1 MQKFL
6 DPASVALIGVPRN
19 TGNGSFNNAETLLRY
34 GYEGKVFPVN
44 PNTTEICGLKT
55 YASMADVPETVDLA
69 VISVGRERVI
79 QILDQC
85 ISAGARRMI
94 IITQGFADAD
104 RKGKELQREIIAR
117 ARANGVRILGPNTMG
132 VLNNFRKF
140 TTSFI
145 DVIRPET
152 FSPVSLIAQTGV
164 IQVASQN
171 MAYRDWGKA
180 IDIGNGCDI
189 DVVDSLTY
197 LADDP
202 ETKIIVIYIEGIK
215 RGSDFLKLASRVT
228 LHKPVIAF
236 KSGRSQAGAKAA
248 LSHTGSLVGE
258 DHVFDAACKRAGI
271 IRVKNGADLTDAI
284 RALLLMK
291 EMEGPRLGV
300 VSVTGAGC
308 IMTADA
314 CEDYGLELAKI
325 PGGLADELSA
335 GLPDWVHVGNPIDI
349 WPIGMIG
356 GNYTRS
362 FGTALTELLRSDE
375 VDGVL
380 AILPTSNSP
389 LHQTLNMVECVKESR
404 NNAGNMKPLSLWPYL
419 DTSFSI
425 DKFESIPGV
434 ACFNTI
440 EQAVQGLAFCYRYH
454 QAMKRNIPSQ
464 RTFPVDLEKLR
475 PLVEKGRS
483 QKLLVGDDALML
495 LDLFGIPVVK
505 SGIARSRKELE
516 YIASSMTYPLV
527 LKLTGAAFLHK
538 TEWGG
543 VMTGIRDLKD
553 LHRAFD
559 RIVHNV
565 STRQPDAKVESVQV
579 QEQIHGH
586 ELLLGLKR
594 DHEFGHAIACGLGGI
609 YTEVFKDISRAIVPV
624 DQEEADG
631 MLTSL
636 KIAPILKGLRGEVGI
651 DWTGLIEILERL
663 SFLACTLSDISEL
676 DINPVM
682 ATSSKCIAVDAR
694 ILW

>member
-1 MQKFL
+1 MQKFF
-6 DPASVALIGVPRN
+6 DPSSVALIGVPRN
-19 TGNGSFNNAETLLRY
+19 TGSGTFNNAEVMLRY

-79 QILDQC
+79 PILDQC

-104 RKGKELQREIIAR
+104 RKGKELQEEIIAR
-117 ARANGVRILGPNTMG
+117 AKANGVRILGPNTMG

-145 DVIRPET
+145 EVIRPET

-202 ETKIIVIYIEGIK
+202 ETKIIVIYMEGIK

-228 LHKPVIAF
+228 LNKPVIAF

-258 DHVFDAACKRAGI
+258 DHVFDAVCKRAGL
-271 IRVKNGADLTDAI
+271 IRARSSAELKDAI
-284 RALLLMK
+284 RALVQMG

-300 VSVTGAGC
+300 VTASGAVG

-314 CEDYGLELAKI
+314 CEDYGLELARL
-325 PGGLADELSA
+325 PDGLADKLLT
-335 GLPDWVHVGNPIDI
+335 GLPDWISVSMPIDI

-356 GNYTRS
+356 GNYTGAY
-362 FGTALTELLRSDE
+362 GTALTELLRSRD

-380 AILPTSNSP
+380 GVLPVPDSP
-389 LHQTLNMVECVKESR
+389 LHRNLSMVECIKDAR
-404 NNAGNMKPLSLWPYL
+404 NNSGNMKPLALWPYL
-419 DTSFSI
+419 DVSSFI
-425 DKFESIPGV
+425 DKFESVPGV
-434 ACFNTI
+434 ACFDTV
-440 EQAVQGLAFCYRYH
+440 EQAVKGLAFCYRYH
-454 QAMKRNIPSQ
+454 QAKMRKTPVQ
-464 RTFPVDLEKLR
+464 KQFPVDLDKVR
-475 PLVEKGRS
+475 PLAEKGRKE
-483 QKLLVGDDALML
+483 KLLVGDDALML

-516 YIASSMTYPLV
+516 QIASSMTYPLV

-543 VMTGIRDLKD
+543 VVTGIRSVED

-559 RIVHNV
+559 RVLH
-565 STRQPDAKVESVQV
+565 SASARQPDAKVEAVQI
-579 QEQIHGH
+579 QEQLHGH

-594 DHEFGHAIACGLGGI
+594 DPKFGHVIACGLGGI
-609 YTEVFKDISRAIVPV
+609 YTQVFKDVSRAIVPI
-624 DQEEADG
+624 DREEADG
-631 MLTSL
+631 MLASL
-636 KIAPILKGLRGEVGI
+636 KIAPILKGLRGEAGI
-651 DWTGLIEILERL
+651 DRTGLVEILERL
-663 SFLACTLSDISEL
+663 SFLAGTLPDISEL
-676 DINPVM
+676 DINPVI

>member
-19 TGNGSFNNAETLLRY
+19 TGDGSFNNAETLLRY
-34 GYEGKVFPVN
+34 GYEGKIFPVN
-44 PNTTEICGLKT
+44 PNTSEICGLKT
-55 YASMADVPETVDLA
+55 YPSMADVPETVDLA

-79 QILDQC
+79 PMLDQC
-85 ISAGARRMI
+85 ISAGVRRVV

-104 RKGKELQREIIAR
+104 QKGREMQEEIVAR
-117 ARANGVRILGPNTMG
+117 AKANSVRILGPNTMG
-132 VLNNFRKF
+132 VLNNYRKF
-140 TTSFI
+140 TTAFI
-145 DVIRPET
+145 DVVRPDT

-164 IQVASQN
+164 IQVASEDL
-171 MAYRDWGKA
+171 AYRDWGKA

-189 DVVDSLTY
+189 DVVDSLAY
-197 LADDP
+197 LAVDP
-202 ETKIIVIYIEGIK
+202 ETKIIVIHMEGIK
-215 RGSDFLKLASRVT
+215 RGLDFLKLASRVT
-228 LHKPVIAF
+228 LNKPVIVF

-300 VSVTGAGC
+300 VTVTGAGG

-314 CEDYGLELAKI
+314 CEDYGLELAKL
-325 PGGLADELSA
+325 PEGLADKLSV
-335 GLPDWVHVGNPIDI
+335 GLPEWIHVGNPIDI

-356 GNYTRS
+356 GNYTRAC
-362 FGTALTELLRSDE
+362 GTALTELLRSRE

-389 LHQTLNMVECVKESR
+389 LHQILNMVEHVKESR
-404 NNAGNMKPLSLWPYL
+404 KNAGNMKPLSLWPYM
-419 DTSFSI
+419 DTTSFI

-434 ACFNTI
+434 ACFKTI
-440 EQAVQGLAFCYRYH
+440 EQAVHGLAFCYRYH
-454 QAMKRNIPSQ
+454 QAKTRNIPLQ
-464 RTFPVDLEKLR
+464 RTFPIDPEKLR
-475 PLVEKGRS
+475 PLADKGRS
-483 QKLLVGDDALML
+483 QKLLVGDEALML
-495 LDLFGIPVVK
+495 LDLFGIPVVR

-516 YIASSMTYPLV
+516 NIASSMTYPLV

-543 VMTGIRDLKD
+543 VVTGIRDLKD
-553 LHRAFD
+553 LQRAFD

-565 STRQPDAKVESVQV
+565 STRQPDVKVESVQV
-579 QEQIHGH
+579 QEHIHGH

-594 DHEFGHAIACGLGGI
+594 DHEFGHVVACGLGGI

-631 MLTSL
+631 MLASL
-636 KIAPILKGLRGEVGI
+636 KIAPILKGLRGEAGI
-651 DWTGLIEILERL
+651 DWKGLVEILERL
-663 SFLACTLSDISEL
+663 SFLASTLSDISEL
-676 DINPVM
+676 DINPVI
-682 ATSSKCIAVDAR
+682 ATSNKCIAVDAR